1 MGAQENKRTAQ
12 AAYAAFGKGDA
23 DGAMAN
29 IDSSIAWTTRGHN
42 ALSGTAHG
50 KEELGALWGKYM
62 AEGLRS
68 APHDFIADGD
78 KVVVLTE
85 VSVGGETV
93 ETADVMTYN
102 ADGKLV
108 AFNTVGD
115 EKVMDRVFAG

>member
-1 MGAQENKRTAQ
+1 
-12 AAYAAFGKGDA
+12 
-23 DGAMAN
+23 
-29 IDSSIAWTTRGHN
+29 
-42 ALSGTAHG
+42 
-50 KEELGALWGKYM
+50 M

-115 EKVMDRVFAG
+115 EKVIDRVFAG